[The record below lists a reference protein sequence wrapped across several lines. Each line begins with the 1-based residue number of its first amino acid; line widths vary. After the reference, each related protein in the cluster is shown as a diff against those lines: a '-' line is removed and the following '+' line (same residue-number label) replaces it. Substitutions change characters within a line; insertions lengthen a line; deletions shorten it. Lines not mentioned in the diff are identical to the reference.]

1 MIYFKKL
8 KKLENMI
15 KKFSLIFILFLLV
28 PLKSYALS
36 EQNKQ
41 QMYIGCY
48 QNSKQYLGADKAKTY
63 CQCTVNK
70 LSEKFSDDELDR
82 VFKQKPED
90 IIKDTEFASKF
101 CENKIFQKVM
111 LLASK
116 MNSKCILAAIRI
128 QNSI

>member
-1 MIYFKKL
+1 MIYS
-8 KKLENMI
+8 KKLEKLVNMI
-15 KKFSLIFILFLLV
+15 KEFSLIFLLFLLI
-28 PLKSYALS
+28 PLKSYAFS

-70 LSEKFSDDELDR
+70 LSEKFSDDELDG

-101 CENKIFQKVM
+101 CENKILQ
-111 LLASK
+111 
-116 MNSKCILAAIRI
+116 
-128 QNSI
+128 

>member
-8 KKLENMI
+8 EKLENMI
-15 KKFSLIFILFLLV
+15 KKFSLIIIPFLLV
-28 PLKSYALS
+28 PLKSYGLS

-63 CQCTVNK
+63 CQCTVDK
-70 LSEKFSDDELDR
+70 LSEKFSDEELDR
-82 VFKQKPED
+82 VFNQKPED

-101 CENKIFQKVM
+101 CENKILQ
-111 LLASK
+111 
-116 MNSKCILAAIRI
+116 
-128 QNSI
+128 

>member
-8 KKLENMI
+8 EKLANMI
-15 KKFSLIFILFLLV
+15 KKYSLTLILFLLI
-28 PLKSYALS
+28 PFKSHALS
-36 EQNKQ
+36 EQNEQ

-48 QNSKQYLGADKAKTY
+48 QNSKQYLGAEKAKTY

-101 CENKIFQKVM
+101 CENKILQ
-111 LLASK
+111 
-116 MNSKCILAAIRI
+116 
-128 QNSI
+128 

>member
-8 KKLENMI
+8 EKLVNMI
-15 KKFSLIFILFLLV
+15 KKFSLIFLLFLLV
-28 PLKSYALS
+28 PLKSYAFS

-48 QNSKQYLGADKAKTY
+48 QNSKQYLGAEKAKTY

-70 LSEKFSDDELDR
+70 LSEKFSDDELER
-82 VFKQKPED
+82 VFNQKPED

-101 CENKIFQKVM
+101 CENKILQ
-111 LLASK
+111 
-116 MNSKCILAAIRI
+116 
-128 QNSI
+128 

>member
-8 KKLENMI
+8 EKLVNMI
-15 KKFSLIFILFLLV
+15 KKFSQIFLLFLLV
-28 PLKSYALS
+28 PLKSYAFS

-101 CENKIFQKVM
+101 CENKILQ
-111 LLASK
+111 
-116 MNSKCILAAIRI
+116 
-128 QNSI
+128 

>member
-8 KKLENMI
+8 EKLVNMI
-15 KKFSLIFILFLLV
+15 KKYNLIFLLFLLV
-28 PLKSYALS
+28 PLKSYAFS
-36 EQNKQ
+36 EQNEQ

-48 QNSKQYLGADKAKTY
+48 QNSKQYLGAEKAKTY

-101 CENKIFQKVM
+101 CENKILQ
-111 LLASK
+111 
-116 MNSKCILAAIRI
+116 
-128 QNSI
+128 

>member
-8 KKLENMI
+8 EKLENMI
-15 KKFSLIFILFLLV
+15 KKYSLTLILFLLI
-28 PLKSYALS
+28 PLKSYAFN
-36 EQNKQ
+36 EQNEQ

-48 QNSKQYLGADKAKTY
+48 QNSKQYLRADKAKTY

-70 LSEKFSDDELDR
+70 LSKKFSDEELDR

-101 CENKIFQKVM
+101 CENKILK
-111 LLASK
+111 
-116 MNSKCILAAIRI
+116 
-128 QNSI
+128 

>member
-8 KKLENMI
+8 EKLVNMI

-28 PLKSYALS
+28 PLKSYAFS

-63 CQCTVNK
+63 CQFTVNK

-101 CENKIFQKVM
+101 CENKILQ
-111 LLASK
+111 
-116 MNSKCILAAIRI
+116 
-128 QNSI
+128 

>member
-8 KKLENMI
+8 EKLVNMI
-15 KKFSLIFILFLLV
+15 KKFSLIFLLFLLV
-28 PLKSYALS
+28 PLKSYAFS
-36 EQNKQ
+36 EQNEQ

-101 CENKIFQKVM
+101 CENKILQ
-111 LLASK
+111 
-116 MNSKCILAAIRI
+116 
-128 QNSI
+128 

>member
-8 KKLENMI
+8 EKLVNMI
-15 KKFSLIFILFLLV
+15 KKFSLIFLLFLLV
-28 PLKSYALS
+28 PLKSYAFS

-48 QNSKQYLGADKAKTY
+48 QNSKQYLGAEKAKTY

-101 CENKIFQKVM
+101 CVNKILQ
-111 LLASK
+111 
-116 MNSKCILAAIRI
+116 
-128 QNSI
+128 

>member
-8 KKLENMI
+8 EKLVNMI
-15 KKFSLIFILFLLV
+15 KKFSLIFLLFLLI
-28 PLKSYALS
+28 PLKSYAFS

-48 QNSKQYLGADKAKTY
+48 QNSKQYLGAEKAKIY

-70 LSEKFSDDELDR
+70 LSEEFSDDELDR

-101 CENKIFQKVM
+101 CEKKI
-111 LLASK
+111 L
-116 MNSKCILAAIRI
+116 N
-128 QNSI
+128 

>member
-8 KKLENMI
+8 EKLVNMI
-15 KKFSLIFILFLLV
+15 KKFSLIFLLFLLV
-28 PLKSYALS
+28 PLKSYAFS
-36 EQNKQ
+36 EQNEQ

-63 CQCTVNK
+63 CHCTVNK

-101 CENKIFQKVM
+101 CENKILQ
-111 LLASK
+111 
-116 MNSKCILAAIRI
+116 
-128 QNSI
+128 